1 MAEEPL
7 SLLERIH
14 SPEDLKKIPAKD
26 LDKLAEEIRTFLVGR
41 VSENG
46 GHLASNLGVVELTI
60 ALHRVFSTP
69 KDHII
74 FDVGHQSY
82 VHKLLT
88 GRREEFDTLRC
99 AGGLSGFP
107 KREESEHDAFGT
119 GHASTSLSAALGFAE
134 ADKLSGSDAYTVCV
148 LGDGAY
154 TGGMIH
160 EALNNCKKRLRLIII
175 LNENE
180 MSINK
185 NLGRFA
191 KSLSHLRATHG
202 YIRTKNFFRRAIR
215 VIPGIGKWIFNR
227 MLRFKIGIK
236 AALYGSNTFEDLGLF
251 YLGPADGHNEQLVE
265 RLLREAKDCG
275 QSCIIHLKTK
285 KGKGY
290 APAEATPDLF
300 HGVSPSCTEKG
311 CEKTFSAA
319 MGEYLTQMAEKDPK
333 ICAITAAMAS
343 GTGLLPFRKAYQQR
357 FFDVGIAEEHAV
369 TFAAGLSA
377 EGYKPA
383 VAIYSTFLQRAYDNI
398 IHDVALQKLPMVFF
412 VDRAGLNPSDGPTHA
427 GVFDVAFLSQIPNLH
442 LYTPAT
448 LDGLKKS
455 MEDAFS
461 NGKICAIR
469 YPNGREDA
477 AVKEHFY
484 PDGVP
489 FEIGMRQDYTGEE
502 APDAV
507 LVVHGRMA
515 SEALQVQK
523 CLAEQNIRLGLLL
536 LEKITPIGEIAA
548 QIASRL
554 PDRTRGLFF
563 LEEEIEQGGMGMS
576 LSAALKEYPT
586 AENKKV
592 GVFAL
597 RNPFLVPG
605 RNQTIREAA
614 GLDAAHIA
622 EKINM
627 AIGTDGKAT

>member
-1 MAEEPL
+1 MAEK
-7 SLLERIH
+7 SYSMLEKIN
-14 SPEDLKKIPAKD
+14 SPEDLKAIPEKD
-26 LDKLAEEIRTFLVGR
+26 LDKLAEEIRSFLIER

-82 VHKLLT
+82 VHKILT
-88 GRREEFDTLRC
+88 GRREAFDTLRR

-185 NLGRFA
+185 NIGRFA

-202 YIRTKNFFRRAIR
+202 YIHAKNFFGRLIR
-215 VIPGIGKWIFNR
+215 VIPGIGKWLFNR
-227 MLRFKIGIK
+227 MLYFKMGIK
-236 AALYGSNTFEDLGLF
+236 SALYGSNTFEDLGLF
-251 YLGPADGHNEQLVE
+251 YFGPADGHNEQLVE
-265 RLLREAKDCG
+265 RLLREAKDCK

-300 HGVSPSCTEKG
+300 HGVSPSCAEK
-311 CEKTFSAA
+311 CPDKTFSVA
-319 MGEYLTQMAEKDPK
+319 MGEYLAQMAEKDPK
-333 ICAITAAMAS
+333 LCAITAAMAS
-343 GTGLLPFRKAYQQR
+343 GTGLLPFQKAYPQR

-369 TFAAGLSA
+369 TFAAGLAA

-398 IHDVALQKLPMVFF
+398 IHDVALQKLPVVFF
-412 VDRAGLNPSDGPTHA
+412 IDRAGLNSSDGPTHA

-448 LDGLKKS
+448 LEGLYRS
-455 MEDAFS
+455 MEEAFS
-461 NGKICAIR
+461 NGKVCAIR
-469 YPNGREDA
+469 YPNGRVDP

-484 PDGVP
+484 ANGEPSD
-489 FEIGMRQDYTGEE
+489 IGARQDYTVEE

-507 LVVHGRMA
+507 LVMHGRMA
-515 SEALQVQK
+515 SEALQIQAQ
-523 CLAEQNIRLGLLL
+523 LAEQNIRLGLLL
-536 LEKITPIGEIAA
+536 LEKITPTGEVAA
-548 QIASRL
+548 KIASRL
-554 PDRTRGLFF
+554 PGKTRGLFF
-563 LEEEIEQGGMGMS
+563 LEEEIGQGGMGMS
-576 LSAALKEYPT
+576 LSAALKEYP
-586 AENKKV
+586 AVADKKV
-592 GVFAL
+592 EVFAL
-597 RNPFLVPG
+597 QNPFMVPAKD
-605 RNQTIREAA
+605 QTVWEAA
-614 GLDAAHIA
+614 GLDAAQIT
-622 EKINM
+622 EKIKA
-627 AIGTDGKAT
+627 AIG